1 MTKRTFK
8 LPSYANQDRLVL
20 MRGTGELE
28 AAKTTLRK
36 IGFVVFNSEVVTPSM
51 KGFVTVNGISM
62 TPAQVIDMA
71 KERMK

>member
-1 MTKRTFK
+1 MTKRFH
-8 LPSYANQDRLVL
+8 LPPLHQDRLVL
-20 MRGTGELE
+20 AKGSMELE
-28 AAKTTLRK
+28 NAKTVLRK
-36 IGFVVFNSEVVTPSM
+36 AGWVVFNSEVVSPSM